1 MTLKEPS
8 PNELILNLFEKF
20 SLYTDRFKD
29 RIKIDSIFSELNENT
44 RKKFN
49 KFIELSQSRYKG
61 VKNGNSLESF
71 LLKQKPKYFQLSNN
85 ILNDIYFKSNDID
98 IENKKLFKKINKKN
112 VYEIT
117 KFRNEIISNSKDLT
131 NNERKLR
138 DKLEMKI
145 KQKRVSERKDHNSK
159 INNIDEINSQID
171 KNKINNDVLD
181 FKNLKDNLKLSQK
194 NLLDTIVNEDVKQLN
209 KSINDYKTYL
219 HKINLSDNKI
229 NILKKQNFSFS
240 KDNINLLSYKDIKKL
255 SNYHTKEKECKI
267 DIRKLM
273 KYTKRGKSASK
284 VYHKVL
290 KNINNKSNTDFLNK
304 TYNNKNILPNN
315 ELLKLKL
322 KQKSNKILTP
332 SSTTTSIFSLENNYN
347 NSINN
352 NFNSSTDFSNYKNT
366 KNLLKNEA
374 EKVKFIGENFDK
386 KWNNMENLL
395 SKINLPNL
403 KSSKSKKISSN
414 KKEVKEDKHILN
426 DLHRKDQYTLYLDF
440 NKVYEKKKKEWEIE
454 DEKIK
459 LEKEKEKEIYDNTQ
473 NYLKEIQNLQ
483 RKPQLYIDSYSKR
496 DGIVNK
502 KIELFNQLLNRSFFN
517 KKNLEK
523 KLIDF
528 NEKIEIHEA
537 ERKLYEKQL
546 EEKILEKKKTKESI
560 LEKEIVEKL
569 KQNLKNSKE
578 NTFEFNYEVV
588 GQKVKKNNKDN
599 AYKEYLDFFRNI
611 INKDY
616 NSQKNEKTIKIK
628 KLQKSN
634 SQENINSKVLHL
646 KKLLKYK
653 KNLKEE
659 NEESNNTKLIVIE
672 SQE

>member
-29 RIKIDSIFSELNENT
+29 RIKIDSIFSEFNENT

-85 ILNDIYFKSNDID
+85 ILNDIYFKSNDVD
-98 IENKKLFKKINKKN
+98 NENKKLFKNLNKKN
-112 VYEIT
+112 IIEIQ
-117 KFRNEIISNSKDLT
+117 KIRNEIISNSKDLT

-145 KQKRVSERKDHNSK
+145 KQKRVLERKDYNSK

-171 KNKINNDVLD
+171 KNKISNEESDI
-181 FKNLKDNLKLSQK
+181 KYLKDNLKLSQK

-229 NILKKQNFSFS
+229 NNMKKQNFSFS
-240 KDNINLLSYKDIKKL
+240 KEHINLLSYKDIKNL
-255 SNYHTKEKECKI
+255 SNYHTKEKECTI

-284 VYHKVL
+284 LYQKVL
-290 KNINNKSNTDFLNK
+290 NNINNKSNSDNLNK
-304 TYNNKNILPNN
+304 TYNKKMIFPNN
-315 ELLKLKL
+315 ELLKIKI
-322 KQKSNKILTP
+322 KPNKILTP
-332 SSTTTSIFSLENNYN
+332 SSTTTSIISIENNYN

-352 NFNSSTDFSNYKNT
+352 NLNSSTDFSNFKNT
-366 KNLLKNEA
+366 KNLLRNEA

-414 KKEVKEDKHILN
+414 KKEEKEDKHILN
-426 DLHRKDQYTLYLDF
+426 NLHRKDQYTLYLDF

-473 NYLKEIQNLQ
+473 TYLKQIQNLQ
-483 RKPQLYIDSYSKR
+483 RKPQFYIDLYSKR
-496 DGIVNK
+496 DGITNERIEQFNK
-502 KIELFNQLLNRSFFN
+502 FLNKSFFN
-517 KKNLEK
+517 KKYLEK
-523 KLIDF
+523 KLIEF
-528 NEKIEIHEA
+528 NEKMEIEEA
-537 ERKLYEKQL
+537 EKKIYESLVEKDYL
-546 EEKILEKKKTKESI
+546 ESKKTKENY
-560 LEKEIVEKL
+560 LEKEMNEKL
-569 KQNLKNSKE
+569 QFNLKNTAEEK
-578 NTFEFNYEVV
+578 NVDFNYRVI
-588 GQKVKKNNKDN
+588 GQKIKVKNKNDP
-599 AYKEYLDFFRNI
+599 YKEYLNFYHDL
-611 INKDY
+611 INKK
-616 NSQKNEKTIKIK
+616 KNKYIEYK
-628 KLQKSN
+628 KPIDIQSLVKSN
-634 SQENINSKVLHL
+634 SQQIIKTKYQIDNKYLNNQKEKNENTKVIIVENI
-646 KKLLKYK
+646 
-653 KNLKEE
+653 E
-659 NEESNNTKLIVIE
+659 
-672 SQE
+672 

>member
-1 MTLKEPS
+1 
-8 PNELILNLFEKF
+8 
-20 SLYTDRFKD
+20 
-29 RIKIDSIFSELNENT
+29 
-44 RKKFN
+44 
-49 KFIELSQSRYKG
+49 
-61 VKNGNSLESF
+61 
-71 LLKQKPKYFQLSNN
+71 
-85 ILNDIYFKSNDID
+85 
-98 IENKKLFKKINKKN
+98 
-112 VYEIT
+112 
-117 KFRNEIISNSKDLT
+117 
-131 NNERKLR
+131 
-138 DKLEMKI
+138 MKI
-145 KQKRVSERKDHNSK
+145 KQKRELERKDFNSK
-159 INNIDEINSQID
+159 INNTDELNTQIN
-171 KNKINNDVLD
+171 KNKINNEESD
-181 FKNLKDNLKLSQK
+181 FKYLKENLKLSQK
-194 NLLDTIVNEDVKQLN
+194 NLLDTIVNQDVKKIN
-209 KSINDYKTYL
+209 KSINDYKNFL

-229 NILKKQNFSFS
+229 TNLKKQNFSFS

-284 VYHKVL
+284 LYHKVL

-403 KSSKSKKISSN
+403 NSTKSKKISST
-414 KKEVKEDKHILN
+414 KKEHKENKNIVNHLN
-426 DLHRKDQYTLYLDF
+426 KKDQYTLFVEF
-440 NKVYEKKKKEWEIE
+440 NNVYEKKKKEWEIE

-496 DGIVNK
+496 DGITNERIEQFNK
-502 KIELFNQLLNRSFFN
+502 YLNKSFFN
-517 KKNLEK
+517 KKYLEK
-523 KLIDF
+523 KLIEF
-528 NEKIEIHEA
+528 NEKIEIEEA
-537 ERKLYEKQL
+537 EKKIYESQL
-546 EEKILEKKKTKESI
+546 EKDYLERKKTKENN
-560 LEKEIVEKL
+560 LEKEMNEKL
-569 KQNLKNSKE
+569 RFNLKNSIDEK
-578 NTFEFNYEVV
+578 NVDFNYRVI
-588 GQKVKKNNKDN
+588 GQKIKVKNKNDP
-599 AYKEYLDFFRNI
+599 YKEYLDFYHDL
-611 INKDY
+611 INK
-616 NSQKNEKTIKIK
+616 KNENNIEYK
-628 KLQKSN
+628 KPINIQNLVKSN
-634 SQENINSKVLHL
+634 SQQIMKTKYQLDNKYLNNQKEGNENTKVIVVENI
-646 KKLLKYK
+646 
-653 KNLKEE
+653 E
-659 NEESNNTKLIVIE
+659 
-672 SQE
+672 

>member
-8 PNELILNLFEKF
+8 PNKLILNLFEKF
-20 SLYTDRFKD
+20 SIYTDRFKD

-49 KFIELSQSRYKG
+49 EFIELSQSRYKG
-61 VKNGNSLESF
+61 VKNGKSLESF

-112 VYEIT
+112 VNEIT
-117 KFRNEIISNSKDLT
+117 KIRNEIISNSKDLT
-131 NNERKLR
+131 YYERKLR

-145 KQKRVSERKDHNSK
+145 KQKRELEKKDFNSK
-159 INNIDEINSQID
+159 INNTDELNTQIN
-171 KNKINNDVLD
+171 KNKINNEESD
-181 FKNLKDNLKLSQK
+181 FKYLKENLKLSQK
-194 NLLDTIVNEDVKQLN
+194 NLLDTIVNQDVKKIN

-229 NILKKQNFSFS
+229 NNMKKQNFSFS

-284 VYHKVL
+284 LYHKVL

-322 KQKSNKILTP
+322 KEKSHKIIIP

-366 KNLLKNEA
+366 KNLLNNEA
-374 EKVKFIGENFDK
+374 QKVNFIGENFDK
-386 KWNNMENLL
+386 KWNNMENLI

-403 KSSKSKKISSN
+403 N
-414 KKEVKEDKHILN
+414 
-426 DLHRKDQYTLYLDF
+426 
-440 NKVYEKKKKEWEIE
+440 
-454 DEKIK
+454 
-459 LEKEKEKEIYDNTQ
+459 
-473 NYLKEIQNLQ
+473 
-483 RKPQLYIDSYSKR
+483 
-496 DGIVNK
+496 
-502 KIELFNQLLNRSFFN
+502 
-517 KKNLEK
+517 
-523 KLIDF
+523 
-528 NEKIEIHEA
+528 
-537 ERKLYEKQL
+537 
-546 EEKILEKKKTKESI
+546 
-560 LEKEIVEKL
+560 
-569 KQNLKNSKE
+569 
-578 NTFEFNYEVV
+578 
-588 GQKVKKNNKDN
+588 
-599 AYKEYLDFFRNI
+599 
-611 INKDY
+611 
-616 NSQKNEKTIKIK
+616 
-628 KLQKSN
+628 
-634 SQENINSKVLHL
+634 
-646 KKLLKYK
+646 
-653 KNLKEE
+653 
-659 NEESNNTKLIVIE
+659 
-672 SQE
+672 

>member
-85 ILNDIYFKSNDID
+85 ILNDIYFKSNDVD
-98 IENKKLFKKINKKN
+98 NENKKLFKNLNKKN
-112 VYEIT
+112 IIEIQ
-117 KFRNEIISNSKDLT
+117 KIRNEIISNSKDLT

-240 KDNINLLSYKDIKKL
+240 KDRINLLSYKEKKL
-255 SNYHTKEKECKI
+255 SNYHTKEKECTI

-284 VYHKVL
+284 LYQKVL
-290 KNINNKSNTDFLNK
+290 NNINNKSNSDSLNK
-304 TYNNKNILPNN
+304 TYNKQTILPNN
-315 ELLKLKL
+315 ELLKVKI
-322 KQKSNKILTP
+322 KPKSNKVLTP
-332 SSTTTSIFSLENNYN
+332 SSTTTSIFSIENNYN
-347 NSINN
+347 NSMNN
-352 NFNSSTDFSNYKNT
+352 NLNSSTDFSNYKNT

-473 NYLKEIQNLQ
+473 TYLKQIQNLQ
-483 RKPQLYIDSYSKR
+483 RKPQFYIDLYSKR
-496 DGIVNK
+496 DGITNERIEQFNK
-502 KIELFNQLLNRSFFN
+502 FLNKSFFN
-517 KKNLEK
+517 KKYLEK
-523 KLIDF
+523 KLIEF
-528 NEKIEIHEA
+528 NEKMEIEEA
-537 ERKLYEKQL
+537 EKKIYESLVEKDYL
-546 EEKILEKKKTKESI
+546 ESKKTKENY
-560 LEKEIVEKL
+560 LEKEMNEKL
-569 KQNLKNSKE
+569 QFNLKNTAEEK
-578 NTFEFNYEVV
+578 NVDFNYRVI
-588 GQKVKKNNKDN
+588 GQKIKVKNKNDP
-599 AYKEYLDFFRNI
+599 YKEYLNFYHDL
-611 INKDY
+611 INKK
-616 NSQKNEKTIKIK
+616 KNKYIEYK
-628 KLQKSN
+628 KPIDIQSLVKSN
-634 SQENINSKVLHL
+634 SQQIIKTKYQIDNKYLNNQKEKNENTKVIIVENI
-646 KKLLKYK
+646 
-653 KNLKEE
+653 E
-659 NEESNNTKLIVIE
+659 
-672 SQE
+672 

>member
-85 ILNDIYFKSNDID
+85 ILNDIYFKSNDVD
-98 IENKKLFKKINKKN
+98 NENKKLFKNLNKKN
-112 VYEIT
+112 IIEIQ
-117 KFRNEIISNSKDLT
+117 KIRNEIISNSKDLT

-138 DKLEMKI
+138 EKVEMKI
-145 KQKRVSERKDHNSK
+145 KQKRVLERKDYNSK

-171 KNKINNDVLD
+171 KNKISNEESDI
-181 FKNLKDNLKLSQK
+181 KYLKDNLKLSQK

-229 NILKKQNFSFS
+229 NNMKKQNFSFS
-240 KDNINLLSYKDIKKL
+240 KEHINLLSYKDIKKL
-255 SNYHTKEKECKI
+255 SNYHTKEKECTI

-284 VYHKVL
+284 LYQKVL
-290 KNINNKSNTDFLNK
+290 NNINNKSNSDSLNK
-304 TYNNKNILPNN
+304 TYNKQTILPNN
-315 ELLKLKL
+315 ELLKVKI
-322 KQKSNKILTP
+322 KPKSNKVLTP
-332 SSTTTSIFSLENNYN
+332 SSTTTSIFSIENNYN

-403 KSSKSKKISSN
+403 NSTKSKKISST
-414 KKEVKEDKHILN
+414 KKEHKENKNIVNHLN
-426 DLHRKDQYTLYLDF
+426 KKDQYTLFVEF
-440 NKVYEKKKKEWEIE
+440 NNVYEKKKKEWEIE

-496 DGIVNK
+496 DGITNERIEQFNK
-502 KIELFNQLLNRSFFN
+502 YLNKSFFN
-517 KKNLEK
+517 KKYLEK
-523 KLIDF
+523 KLIEF
-528 NEKIEIHEA
+528 NEKMEIEEA
-537 ERKLYEKQL
+537 EKKIYESQL
-546 EEKILEKKKTKESI
+546 EKDYLERKKTKENN
-560 LEKEIVEKL
+560 LEKEMNEKL
-569 KQNLKNSKE
+569 RFNLKNSIDEK
-578 NTFEFNYEVV
+578 NVDFNYRVI
-588 GQKVKKNNKDN
+588 GQKIKVKNKNDP
-599 AYKEYLDFFRNI
+599 YKEYLNFYHDL
-611 INKDY
+611 INKK
-616 NSQKNEKTIKIK
+616 KNKYIEYK
-628 KLQKSN
+628 KPIDIQSLVKSN
-634 SQENINSKVLHL
+634 SQQIIKTKYQIDNKYLNNQKEKNENTKVIIVENI
-646 KKLLKYK
+646 
-653 KNLKEE
+653 E
-659 NEESNNTKLIVIE
+659 
-672 SQE
+672 

>member
-8 PNELILNLFEKF
+8 PNKLILNLFEKF
-20 SLYTDRFKD
+20 SIYTDRFKD

-49 KFIELSQSRYKG
+49 EFIELSQSRYKG
-61 VKNGNSLESF
+61 VKNGKSLESF

-112 VYEIT
+112 VNEIT
-117 KFRNEIISNSKDLT
+117 KIRNEIISNSKDLT
-131 NNERKLR
+131 YYERKLR

-145 KQKRVSERKDHNSK
+145 KQKRELEKKDFNSK
-159 INNIDEINSQID
+159 INNTDELNTQIN
-171 KNKINNDVLD
+171 KNKINNEESD
-181 FKNLKDNLKLSQK
+181 FKYLKENLKLSQK
-194 NLLDTIVNEDVKQLN
+194 NLLDTIVNQDVKKIN
-209 KSINDYKTYL
+209 KSINDYKNFL

-229 NILKKQNFSFS
+229 TNLKKQNFSFS
-240 KDNINLLSYKDIKKL
+240 KEHINLLSYKDIKKL

-284 VYHKVL
+284 LYHKVL

-403 KSSKSKKISSN
+403 NSTKSKKISST
-414 KKEVKEDKHILN
+414 KKEHKENKNIVNHLN
-426 DLHRKDQYTLYLDF
+426 KKDQYTLFVEF
-440 NKVYEKKKKEWEIE
+440 NNVYEKKKKEWEIE

-496 DGIVNK
+496 DGITNERIEQFNK
-502 KIELFNQLLNRSFFN
+502 YLNKSFFN
-517 KKNLEK
+517 KKYLEK
-523 KLIDF
+523 KLIEF
-528 NEKIEIHEA
+528 NEKIEIEEA
-537 ERKLYEKQL
+537 EKKIYESQL
-546 EEKILEKKKTKESI
+546 EKDYLERKKTKENN
-560 LEKEIVEKL
+560 LEKEMNEKL
-569 KQNLKNSKE
+569 RFNLKNSIDEK
-578 NTFEFNYEVV
+578 NVDFNYRVI
-588 GQKVKKNNKDN
+588 GQKIKVKNKNDP
-599 AYKEYLDFFRNI
+599 YKEYLDFYHDL
-611 INKDY
+611 INK
-616 NSQKNEKTIKIK
+616 KNENNIEYK
-628 KLQKSN
+628 KPINIQNLVKSN
-634 SQENINSKVLHL
+634 SQQIMKTKYQLDNKYLNNQKEGNENTKVIVVENI
-646 KKLLKYK
+646 
-653 KNLKEE
+653 E
-659 NEESNNTKLIVIE
+659 
-672 SQE
+672 